1 MNLSQVSNSSNSSI
15 MAYLPYVEPGLEIIL
30 PLSTFIFIL
39 NITRDVLDN
48 FLYCG
53 LIGEIFIGILYGMPI
68 TGTSWLSI
76 ETQETIQYLGYLGLI
91 CLVFEGGLITDL
103 KMLRETIWVTL
114 SAAAIGI
121 LMPMALSF
129 SIMGMKFDTV
139 EGSGYPTALAAFS
152 AGVSLC
158 STSLGSTFIILA
170 SANLQKTPTGTLI
183 AGAAMLDDILVLVM
197 VKIVT
202 ALGQGQSNPWRIAR
216 PAISSLSLII
226 ATFLLVPFLIKHI
239 YKTFHSIFANQ
250 KEVNRGTFGE
260 SYGTEK
266 GVSRHTGFILST
278 LILILLV
285 AIAACVEGSILLST
299 FLAGAIVRYTW
310 QSGDMDSDLDSD
322 LDMEIDRPTL
332 MFEEYYKPIMDHI
345 LVPFFFASIGFSIP
359 ISEMFSPSIIYKG
372 IFYAFLMFL
381 AKASVGLVLYM
392 NFLTQKFTTPKSPS
406 QTQHP
411 QLQRDISQ
419 HETAIPTHLLKKP
432 AKPPHLDA
440 LIVGST
446 MIARGG
452 FGFLVAS
459 EAQSSGTLSLHRLH
473 RLQSLQFQN
482 STVKIE
488 ETFQGSANKK
498 GIKDLNVVEDQ
509 IFLVIIWALV
519 LCTILGPVVAGGA
532 VRRKVV
538 RGGGCRCA
546 AGRGRVGGG
555 REGRCHLCL

>member
-1 MNLSQVSNSSNSSI
+1 

-68 TGTSWLSI
+68 TGTSWLGI

-103 KMLRETIWVTL
+103 KMLRKTIWVTL

-216 PAISSLSLII
+216 PAISSLSLIL
-226 ATFLLVPFLIKHI
+226 ATFLLVPFLIKPI

-250 KEVNRGTFGE
+250 KEVNRGTFGK
-260 SYGTEK
+260 SYDTEK
-266 GVSRHTGFILST
+266 GISRHTGFMLST
-278 LILILLV
+278 LVLILLV
-285 AIAACVEGSILLST
+285 TIAACVEGSILLSA
-299 FLAGAIVRYTW
+299 FLAGAIVRYMW
-310 QSGDMDSDLDSD
+310 QSGDWD

-372 IFYAFLMFL
+372 IFYALLMFL
-381 AKASVGLVLYM
+381 AKASVGLTLYM
-392 NFLTQKFTTPKSPS
+392 NFLVQKIRTPKSSS

-411 QLQRDISQ
+411 QLQSDISPSELQ
-419 HETAIPTHLLKKP
+419 TPNTRTKNP
-432 AKPPHLDA
+432 PKPPHLDA
-440 LIVGST
+440 IIVGST

-459 EAQSSGTLSLHRLH
+459 EAQSSGTLSLHSKNL
-473 RLQSLQFQN
+473 
-482 STVKIE
+482 VKIDL
-488 ETFQGSANKK
+488 QDPANKRGVK
-498 GIKDLNVVEDQ
+498 TLDVVEDQ

-519 LCTILGPVVAGGA
+519 LCTILGPVVAGIA
-532 VRRKVV
+532 VRRKVEGEMEV
-538 RGGGCRCA
+538 VGGRCGCRVGREV
-546 AGRGRVGGG
+546 GRGVGMRVGG
-555 REGRCHLCL
+555 REEGGCHLCL

>member
-1 MNLSQVSNSSNSSI
+1 

-39 NITRDVLDN
+39 NITRDILDN

-53 LIGEIFIGILYGMPI
+53 LIGEIFI
-68 TGTSWLSI
+68 
-76 ETQETIQYLGYLGLI
+76 ETIQYLGYLGLI

-103 KMLRETIWVTL
+103 KMLGETIWVTL
-114 SAAAIGI
+114 SAAAMGI

-158 STSLGSTFIILA
+158 STSLGSTFIILS

-183 AGAAMLDDILVLVM
+183 AGAAMIDDILVLVM

-216 PAISSLSLII
+216 PAISSLSLIL
-226 ATFLLVPFLIKHI
+226 ATFLLVPFLIKPI
-239 YKTFHSIFANQ
+239 YKTFHSILKNQ
-250 KEVNRGTFGE
+250 KEVNRGTFSE
-260 SYGTEK
+260 SYDTER
-266 GVSRHTGFILST
+266 GISRRIGFILST

-285 AIAACVEGSILLST
+285 TIAACIEGSILLSA

-310 QSGDMDSDLDSD
+310 RSVDLDLEID
-322 LDMEIDRPTL
+322 MDMEIDRPTL

-359 ISEMFSPSIIYKG
+359 ISEMFSSSIIYKG
-372 IFYAFLMFL
+372 IFYALLMFF
-381 AKASVGLVLYM
+381 AKASVGLILYM
-392 NFLTQKFTTPKSPS
+392 NFLVQKFTTRKSPPS
-406 QTQHP
+406 QIQIQIQHP
-411 QLQRDISQ
+411 ESQPSVAQ
-419 HETAIPTHLLKKP
+419 HETGTSNTSTQFPPRL
-432 AKPPHLDA
+432 PHLDA

-459 EAQSSGTLSLHRLH
+459 EAQSSGLLSLYRSHG
-473 RLQSLQFQN
+473 LQFKD
-482 STVKIE
+482 SGRIDV
-488 ETFQGSANKK
+488 QGLVRE
-498 GIKDLNVVEDQ
+498 GDFRRQVERLDVVEDQ

-519 LCTILGPVVAGGA
+519 LCTILGPVVAGVA
-532 VRRKVV
+532 VRRKVLF
-538 RGGGCRCA
+538 GSGAGCACA
-546 AGRGRVGGG
+546 CGRGRGA
-555 REGRCHLCL
+555 EGRCHLCL

>member
-1 MNLSQVSNSSNSSI
+1 

-53 LIGEIFIGILYGMPI
+53 LIGEVFIGILYGMPI
-68 TGTSWLSI
+68 TGTSWLNI
-76 ETQETIQYLGYLGLI
+76 EMQETIQYLGYLGLI

-158 STSLGSTFIILA
+158 STSLGSTFIILS

-183 AGAAMLDDILVLVM
+183 AGAAMIDDILVLVM

-216 PAISSLSLII
+216 PAISSLSLVLV
-226 ATFLLVPFLIKHI
+226 TFLLVPFLIKPI

-250 KEVNRGTFGE
+250 KDVNRGTFGE
-260 SYGTEK
+260 SYDTEK
-266 GVSRHTGFILST
+266 GISRHMGFILST

-285 AIAACVEGSILLST
+285 TIAACIEGSILLSA

-310 QSGDMDSDLDSD
+310 QSTELDVEMNMDME
-322 LDMEIDRPTL
+322 MEIDRPTF

-372 IFYAFLMFL
+372 IFYALLMFL
-381 AKASVGLVLYM
+381 AKASVGLILYM
-392 NFLTQKFTTPKSPS
+392 NFLIQKFTTQKSHS
-406 QTQHP
+406 QIQIQIQHP
-411 QLQRDISQ
+411 ESQLEISQ
-419 HETAIPTHLLKKP
+419 HETGTSNTSTNNPP
-432 AKPPHLDA
+432 KPPHLDA

-459 EAQSSGTLSLHRLH
+459 EAQSSGILSLHRYHGLDSKDLG
-473 RLQSLQFQN
+473 RIDVQSLQSSGRFKRGLEN
-482 STVKIE
+482 
-488 ETFQGSANKK
+488 
-498 GIKDLNVVEDQ
+498 LNVVEDQ
-509 IFLVIIWALV
+509 VFLVIIWALV
-519 LCTILGPVVAGGA
+519 LCTILGPVVAGVA
-532 VRRKVV
+532 VRRKKLTGEILKLTIVLP
-538 RGGGCRCA
+538 R
-546 AGRGRVGGG
+546 
-555 REGRCHLCL
+555 HYHIT